1 MANLCREAALGPIRD
16 AAHNIQHITPDE
28 VRKNNYYNIYERER
42 GGEGGMEREGERE
55 RARERERG
63 REGEREGE

>member
-42 GGEGGMEREGERE
+42 GGEGGMEREG
-55 RARERERG
+55 G
-63 REGEREGE
+63 REGEGGRESERA